1 MKTIQH
7 MLIAATAFLTLGFI
21 SGCSADGEG
30 NSSITVYNDTDRT
43 IRVYYHKS
51 DDEDTDSETLS
62 HEVESIKAGNDAG
75 INAEGDTVDDPEI
88 KVVYGGIVK
97 TFSIDVNLFG
107 YGDIHIKQSSFY
119 E

>member
-1 MKTIQH
+1 MKTMQH
-7 MLIAATAFLTLGFI
+7 ILIAATAVLTLGFI

-30 NSSITVYNDTDRT
+30 NTSITVYNDTDRT
-43 IRVYYHKS
+43 IRVYYDKS
-51 DDEDTDSETLS
+51 DDEDDNNATLS
-62 HEVESIKAGNDAG
+62 HEVESIGAGEDAG
-75 INAEGDTVDDPEI
+75 INAEGDTIDDPEI

-107 YGDIHIKQSSFY
+107 YGDVHIKQSSFY